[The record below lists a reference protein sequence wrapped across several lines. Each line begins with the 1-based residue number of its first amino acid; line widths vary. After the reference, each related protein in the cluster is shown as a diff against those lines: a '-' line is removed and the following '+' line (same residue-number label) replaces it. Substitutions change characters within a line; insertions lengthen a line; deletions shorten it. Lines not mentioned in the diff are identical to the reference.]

1 MDKDTN
7 MDYFREYALMGKALS
22 NENRIGILSLL
33 MQSKKTVEAIAND
46 TGLSIANT
54 SKHLQ
59 VLLKS
64 HLVKNERYKNFI
76 YYRLTDEK
84 IEEMLT
90 NFFEVA
96 QEQIEQRDLVKE
108 KFLGK
113 SQDEYTLSIEDME
126 AKIQK
131 DEIMLIDVRPS
142 DEFEAA
148 HIPGAVSVPLDELH
162 ELVTSLPQDK
172 TIVAYC
178 RGPHCVMSRE
188 AIEILEGTGRKAVR
202 LAQSVSD
209 WKLYKKEHAR

>member
-1 MDKDTN
+1 MNQDTN
-7 MDYFREYALMGKALS
+7 KDYFREYALMGKALS
-22 NENRIGILSLL
+22 NENRLEILSLL
-33 MQSKKTVEAIAND
+33 MQSKKTVEAIASD

-64 HLVKNERYKNFI
+64 RLVKNERYKNFI

-84 IEEMLT
+84 IEQLLT
-90 NFFEVA
+90 TFLEIA
-96 QEQIEQRDLVKE
+96 QEQIEQRKLVKDT
-108 KFLGK
+108 FLGEAL
-113 SQDEYTLSIEDME
+113 DAYTLSIEDME
-126 AKIQK
+126 AKIQNE
-131 DEIMLIDVRPS
+131 EILLIDVRPS

-148 HIPGAVSVPLDELH
+148 HIPGAVSVPLEELH

-178 RGPHCVMSRE
+178 RGPHCVMSSE
-188 AIEILEGTGRKAVR
+188 AIEILEGSGRKAVR

-209 WKLYKKEHAR
+209 WKLYKKEHTR